1 VERPEFDPKRER
13 EFIARGW
20 WRDDDTLSHWLARHA
35 AERPDAAAVDLAGTV
50 LTWQALNERVLRV
63 AEGLRSRGLRAGDVV
78 AVQLPNVPEF
88 LIAHLAIARLGAVMC
103 TLHMPY
109 RGAEIEAL
117 LRHSGARGAFCMP
130 KAADIFRAVLA
141 DTPGTVVEAG
151 PQFAELERSA
161 PLAAGH
167 PEPDARDPFL
177 LLYTSGTTAAPK
189 GVAHAYRTMLGNS
202 RLGVR
207 EHGLG
212 AADRILCAAPLSHLY
227 GLYSLHC
234 AWAVG
239 ACTVLLPAFTPVD
252 LSVAI
257 ETRKPTALWTAPA
270 HVAAVRAQGLFDKHD
285 WSSLRL
291 AIVSGSR
298 AAPELVK
305 SFAAKVPKCAVT
317 QLWGMTEIQAGLYT
331 RPGDP
336 LEMSATCA
344 GRPSPGTEIRLGED
358 GEIQV
363 RGPLVFSGY
372 LNNPAATRNAFTA
385 DGWFCSGDLAE
396 KRDGNAYAI
405 VGRSKDII
413 NRGGVK
419 FNPADVESLL
429 DSHPKILQSA
439 IVPMPDPILGEKAC
453 AFVVLKNR
461 GEPVALEELVAYLL
475 EKKIAK
481 NKLPEKLVVIDE
493 MPVTPTRKIIKG
505 RLRIPG
511 AQ

>member
-1 VERPEFDPKRER
+1 MDRPAYDPGQER
-13 EFIARGW
+13 EYIARGW
-20 WRDDDTLSHWLARHA
+20 WREDDTLPRWLARHA
-35 AERPDAAAVDLAGTV
+35 SERPNAAAVDLAGTV
-50 LTWQALNERVLRV
+50 LTWQGLHERVLRI
-63 AEGLRSRGLRAGDVV
+63 AEGLRARGLKAGDVI

-88 LIAHLAIARLGAVMC
+88 LLAHLAIARLGAVMC

-117 LRHSGARGAFCMP
+117 LRHSGARAAFCTP
-130 KAADIFRAVLA
+130 KAAELFRPLI
-141 DTPGTVVEAG
+141 GTVIEVGA
-151 PQFAELERSA
+151 QFAELERSA
-161 PLAAGH
+161 PLAATH

-189 GVAHAYRTMLGNS
+189 GVVHAYRTMLGNS

-239 ACTVLLPAFTPVD
+239 ACTVLLPAFTPAD
-252 LSVAI
+252 LALAVESR
-257 ETRKPTALWTAPA
+257 EPTALWTAPA
-270 HVAAVRAQGLFDKHD
+270 HVAACRASGLFDKHD

-298 AAPELVK
+298 AAPELVR
-305 SFAAKVPKCAVT
+305 SFAAKLPKCAVT

-344 GRPSPGTEIRLGED
+344 GRPSPGTDIRLGED

-372 LNNPAATRNAFTA
+372 LDNPAATKNAFTT

-396 KRDGNAYAI
+396 RRDGSAYAI

-429 DSHPKILQSA
+429 DSHPRILQSA

-453 AFVVLKNR
+453 AFVVLKSKDER
-461 GEPVALEELVAYLL
+461 MALEDVVAYLL
-475 EKKIAK
+475 EKNIAK
-481 NKLPEKLVVIDE
+481 NKLPEKLVLIDE
-493 MPVTPTRKIIKG
+493 MPMTPTRKVIKG
-505 RLRIPG
+505 RLRLPD
-511 AQ
+511 